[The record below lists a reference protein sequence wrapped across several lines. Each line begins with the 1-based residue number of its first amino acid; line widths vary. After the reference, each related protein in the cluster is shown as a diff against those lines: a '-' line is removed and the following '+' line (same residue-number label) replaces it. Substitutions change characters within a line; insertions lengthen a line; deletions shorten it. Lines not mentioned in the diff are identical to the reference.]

1 MTEQLKRT
9 PLYDRHVELGAKM
22 VPFAGFAMPVQYREG
37 VSKEHSAVRESA
49 GLFDVSHMGEFRV
62 SGEAAEDFVNYLVA
76 NDVGQLEPGQAQYA
90 VMCLEDGG
98 IVDDL
103 LIYRFA
109 DRFRLVVNAANIEK
123 DLGWAESCRKKF
135 GASGVELVDESES
148 IGLLALQGPA
158 SEEVIDPLT
167 DLAASEI
174 GYYRFAEGE
183 VAGVPCVLS
192 RTGYTGEDG
201 FEVYCDAA
209 AVVKVWE
216 AILAAGGDRVVP
228 VGLGARDTLRLEVGY
243 ALYGNDIDEETNPL
257 EAGLGWTVK
266 LDSGDFVGRAALVK
280 QKEEG
285 LDRKLRGFELSE
297 RGFPRP
303 GYELRRE
310 GQVVGSVRS
319 GTFGPSVE
327 KGIGTGYLPIEH
339 SEAGTELSVV
349 IRGKSVPA
357 QVVKMPFYKGG
368 SVKR

>member
-1 MTEQLKRT
+1 VTGK
-9 PLYDRHVELGAKM
+9 
-22 VPFAGFAMPVQYREG
+22 
-37 VSKEHSAVRESA
+37 
-49 GLFDVSHMGEFRV
+49 
-62 SGEAAEDFVNYLVA
+62 AAEDFVNYLVA
-76 NDVGQLEPGQAQYA
+76 NDVRQLEPGQAQYA

-103 LIYRFA
+103 LVYRFA

-123 DLGWAESCRKKF
+123 DFAWAKSCLERF
-135 GASGVELVDESES
+135 GASGVELIDESEG

-158 SEEVIDPLT
+158 SEELIDPLT

-183 VAGVPCVLS
+183 VAGVPSVLS

-209 AVVKVWE
+209 EVTKVWA
-216 AILAAGGDRVVP
+216 AILEAGGNRVMP

-266 LDSGDFVGRAALVK
+266 LDSGEFVGRGALVQ

-285 LDRKLRGFELSE
+285 LSRKLCGFTLKE

-303 GYELRRE
+303 GYELRCA
-310 GQVVGSVRS
+310 GQAVGAVRS
-319 GTFGPSVE
+319 GTFGPSVG
-327 KGIGTGYLPIEH
+327 KGIGTGYLPVDR
-339 SEAGTELSVV
+339 AAVGTELEVV
-349 IRGKSVPA
+349 IRGKNVPA
-357 QVVKMPFYKGG
+357 EVVKMPFYKGG